1 MVLVTVGHKDCNKPA
16 AAAAVLVVVL
26 DTVAADH
33 TWAVSMLHTVPA
45 AAEEVVAACKDWLE
59 VGYTAAETGVADGNT
74 GGSGAGN
81 DGDFG
86 LEGCT
91 LPVVEGHQ
99 PEIKHN
105 HSDWKEVKIVT
116 GVCPHATPVSCE

>member
-1 MVLVTVGHKDCNKPA
+1 MGLVTIGHKDCSKPV
-16 AAAAVLVVVL
+16 AAAVLVGVV

-33 TWAVSMLHTVPA
+33 TWPVSMHHTVPA
-45 AAEEVVAACKDWLE
+45 AAEEVAAACKDWLE

-74 GGSGAGN
+74 GGLGEGN
-81 DGDFG
+81 DGDVG
-86 LEGCT
+86 LEGYI

-105 HSDWKEVKIVT
+105 HRDWKEVKTMTDRCLPTCDICIV
-116 GVCPHATPVSCE
+116 

>member
-1 MVLVTVGHKDCNKPA
+1 MLVTAGHRGCSKPV
-16 AAAAVLVVVL
+16 AAAVLVEVV

-33 TWAVSMLHTVPA
+33 TWPVSMHHTVPV

-59 VGYTAAETGVADGNT
+59 VGYTAAETGVADGST
-74 GGSGAGN
+74 GGLGEGN

-91 LPVVEGHQ
+91 LLVVEGQQ
-99 PEIKHN
+99 PEIKHD
-105 HSDWKEVKIVT
+105 HSDWKEVKEVT
-116 GVCPHATPVSCE
+116 GDIDSKTGFVTSF

>member
-1 MVLVTVGHKDCNKPA
+1 MLVTVGHKDCSKLAAAAA
-16 AAAAVLVVVL
+16 AAAAVLVVMA
-26 DTVAADH
+26 DTGAADH
-33 TWAVSMLHTVPA
+33 TWPVSMLHTVP

-59 VGYTAAETGVADGNT
+59 VGYTAAETGVADGST
-74 GGSGAGN
+74 GGLGEGN
-81 DGDFG
+81 DGNFG

-105 HSDWKEVKIVT
+105 LSNWKEVKMVT
-116 GVCPHATPVSCE
+116 CVCAHVT